1 VNSVFT
7 PHRNIAIEEKPM
19 KTTTKLILA
28 AATMSLLAA
37 PAAAGTAAGIADHSR
52 FTPSAEI
59 SRTAPLH
66 AHGSVSPGQV
76 MPGPATDRGVP
87 FVQDCVHVAFPQC
100 SGGN

>member
-1 VNSVFT
+1 
-7 PHRNIAIEEKPM
+7 M

-28 AATMSLLAA
+28 AAATMSLPAA
-37 PAAAGTAAGIADHSR
+37 PAAAGTADHSR
-52 FTPSAEI
+52 FPPSTEI

-66 AHGSVSPGQV
+66 AHGSISRGQV
-76 MPGPATDRGVP
+76 MRGPATDRGVP

>member
-1 VNSVFT
+1 
-7 PHRNIAIEEKPM
+7 M
-19 KTTTKLILA
+19 KTATKLILVA

-37 PAAAGTAAGIADHSR
+37 PAAAGAADHSR
-52 FTPSAEI
+52 FPQSTEI

-66 AHGSVSPGQV
+66 AHGSISRGGV
-76 MPGPATDRGVP
+76 MAGPTTDRGVP

>member
-1 VNSVFT
+1 
-7 PHRNIAIEEKPM
+7 M
-19 KTTTKLILA
+19 KTTTKLILAA

-37 PAAAGTAAGIADHSR
+37 PAAAGTADRSR
-52 FTPSAEI
+52 FTPSTEI
-59 SRTAPLH
+59 SRTAPLD
-66 AHGSVSPGQV
+66 ARGSISRGQV